1 MVRVFKWL
9 IMIIWFKIVL
19 ISSWVDAIYI
29 LTMIINVNK
38 EFVSENKECLWVKG
52 IKIKI
57 NNDVVPGSFNFF
69 ENVDVILSNCG
80 QKFT

>member
-1 MVRVFKWL
+1 
-9 IMIIWFKIVL
+9 MIIWFKIVL